1 MQFIK
6 YTSLSVAVIAVL
18 SACSTTP
25 PQIALL
31 DEARTVVPQLES
43 SARTGVAA
51 TNVSNARK
59 SLDAAN
65 RLVDSGGTIPDIEF
79 EAQKAVLS
87 AKIAQEKILTA
98 QAQEE
103 MAKGTEQQQVVL
115 LESREREIGRSA
127 QIAAD
132 ARQIADASNKRV
144 NSLESELADLKARQ
158 TERGLVLTLGDVLFD
173 TGGSSLKSGAYATL
187 DRLATALKDKP
198 GRSVLIEGHTD
209 NVGSDENNQALSMRR
224 AESVQSALMQRGVA
238 SDQIKVMGRGESSP
252 VASNEDAAGR
262 QQNRRVDLIFAE
274 ATPKVAAEAG

>member
-1 MQFIK
+1 VRG
-6 YTSLSVAVIAVL
+6 VAV
-18 SACSTTP
+18 
-25 PQIALL
+25 
-31 DEARTVVPQLES
+31 RT
-43 SARTGVAA
+43 
-51 TNVSNARK
+51 ARK

-98 QAQEE
+98 QAQEDV
-103 MAKGTEQQQVVL
+103 AKGTAQRQVVL
-115 LESREREIGRSA
+115 LESREREIERSA
-127 QIAAD
+127 QNA
-132 ARQIADASNKRV
+132 
-144 NSLESELADLKARQ
+144 NSLESELADLKAKQ

-173 TGGSSLKSGAYATL
+173 TGESSLRSGAYATL
-187 DRLATALKDKP
+187 DRLSAALKGKP

-209 NVGSDENNQALSMRR
+209 NVGSDQNNQALSMHR

-274 ATPKVAAEAG
+274 ATPTVAADAS